1 MVNKPKN
8 TNCLAIYAGNVK
20 EVDRGN
26 SKRSRDLF
34 ARNQD
39 EYPQQY
45 GA

>member
-8 TNCLAIYAGNVK
+8 THCLAIYAANVK
-20 EVDRGN
+20 EVDRRN
-26 SKRSRDLF
+26 SKRSHVPF

-45 GA
+45 GE